1 MLDWDEMIEKK
12 RKKEDARIKM
22 ARRLA
27 NLDSTS
33 TQSQEIVHKSTVS
46 KGLSMVLGKMVSEV
60 MEH

>member
-1 MLDWDEMIEKK
+1 VLDWDEMIAKK

-27 NLDSTS
+27 NLDSIS
-33 TQSQEIVHKSTVS
+33 TQSQDIVPSSTVS

-60 MEH
+60 LVH